1 MLNETDFFQYIIAYL
16 WEYLSEKYNRE
27 YNLKVSH
34 ILLLLHSML
43 PNNLCE
49 DLIYKQLSLRNNQQ
63 FQTEMNTI
71 EVYKRF
77 FKLWNS
83 TRDIFNITK
92 SFQNCLIYVLN
103 ILKESNHDSL
113 KLMIEQWTYD
123 CFIHGKEKKRNYWIR
138 FLKIFSCRRYVS
150 NI

>member
-1 MLNETDFFQYIIAYL
+1 LLNETDFFQYIIAYL

-27 YNLKVSH
+27 YNLKASH

-92 SFQNCLIYVLN
+92 SFQNCLIYVLS

-123 CFIHGKEKKRNYWIR
+123 CFIHGKKKHEIIGLD
-138 FLKIFSCRRYVS
+138 F
-150 NI
+150 